1 MEYPTLT
8 FCVHPG
14 MKKSVAKEFQ
24 LESFNRFFLENPPHT
39 KNVTMDEQFSQLSY
53 ALNKDFEITVQS
65 RPQKPKPLK
74 LGITSIVKNSKMLK
88 FETQPIRT
96 YFFGTCYKVQ
106 PLFEVTKMVGLFW
119 TVKLKNKVDKPKGV
133 YLYLSS
139 NDTWHGIPRQIWPRY
154 QLSKVYLPF
163 ENDFNKL
170 FWRTVHHSYLEGVD
184 NTSECLNSRLQLQK
198 EKNDTKYCDF
208 FSHGLD
214 LPICNSRQELK
225 GMQSIKDKQ
234 WFVDCF
240 KLKQA
245 TTYKIEH
252 FEPPNFN
259 EPDDSFLLVNIA
271 LGSMEQEI
279 NEEILIITSQSLIGS
294 IGGSL
299 GMFFGFSFSTVFI
312 YFLNKALNK

>member
-1 MEYPTLT
+1 
-8 FCVHPG
+8 
-14 MKKSVAKEFQ
+14 
-24 LESFNRFFLENPPHT
+24 
-39 KNVTMDEQFSQLSY
+39 MD
-53 ALNKDFEITVQS
+53 T
-65 RPQKPKPLK
+65 
-74 LGITSIVKNSKMLK
+74 
-88 FETQPIRT
+88 
-96 YFFGTCYKVQ
+96 
-106 PLFEVTKMVGLFW
+106 
-119 TVKLKNKVDKPKGV
+119 PKGV

-184 NTSECLNSRLQLQK
+184 NTSECMNTRLQLR
-198 EKNDTKYCDF
+198 KNSTKYCEF
-208 FSHGLD
+208 LSHGLD
-214 LPICNSRQELK
+214 LPICQNRQQLK
-225 GMQSIKDKQ
+225 GMLSIFYKQ

-259 EPDDSFLLVNIA
+259 EPDDSYLLVNIA